1 MEFVY
6 TKLKNGEAKIDKK
19 TTKLINEN
27 LFETICSYKL
37 DKPFKEKI
45 KTVYRNIQNY
55 ANNSTN
61 K

>member
-37 DKPFKEKI
+37 YKPFKEKI
-45 KTVYRNIQNY
+45 NTVYRNIQNY